1 MITRRHFLRNSTSAA
16 VGGVIATSAISR
28 AVDAKVAAL
37 PVIKVGLIGCG
48 GRGTGAALQAL
59 KADPGVRLT
68 ALADVFADRLDSSLA
83 TLKKMTAVADRIDVS
98 PATSF
103 VGLDAYQKL
112 IASGVDVVLL
122 ASTPAFRPEHFRAA
136 VAAGK
141 HVFCEKPV
149 AVDGP
154 GIRSVLASAAEAQR
168 KNLSVMSGFCWRY
181 DPRMRATVAQVHGG
195 AIGDIRAIIATYH
208 TGSLT
213 TKFPG
218 TRTPGQTDLEW
229 QLRNWYNF
237 TWLSG
242 DHLVEQAIHNVDKI
256 AWLMK
261 QEMPTQAIGVGG
273 RTVPAYGNTYDN
285 FSVAYEYASGV
296 RATLSCRQHDGVYN
310 EVTDYVMGTEG
321 IFSNG
326 RLATQGIT
334 GKTNWK
340 YTGPTR
346 DMYQVEH
353 DELFA
358 AIRAGK
364 PVNDGVS
371 MAHSTLMA
379 IMGRMAAYTGQV
391 VTWDRALNSNEVL
404 VPEKLDWDA
413 PRPVAA
419 RALPGQ
425 TKLA

>member
-1 MITRRHFLRNSTSAA
+1 MITRRDFLKDSTAA
-16 VGGVIATSAISR
+16 ATVGLLATSAL
-28 AVDAKVAAL
+28 AQTTAPAPTQ
-37 PVIKVGLIGCG
+37 PVLKVGLIGCG

-59 KADPGVRLT
+59 KADPNVHLT
-68 ALADVFADRLDSSLA
+68 AMADVFADRLDASLA
-83 TLKKMTAVADRIDVS
+83 TLRKQTAIAARIDVT

-103 VGLDAYQKL
+103 VGLDAFQKV
-112 IASGVDVVLL
+112 IDSGVDVVLL
-122 ASTPAFRPEHFRAA
+122 TSTPAFRPEHFKAA
-136 VAAGK
+136 IAAGK

-149 AVDGP
+149 AVDGA
-154 GIRSVLASAAEAQR
+154 GVRSVLESAAEAKR

-181 DPRMRATVAQVHGG
+181 DLRMRETVAMVHGG

-296 RATLSCRQHDGVYN
+296 RATLSCRQHDGAYN
-310 EVTDYVMGTEG
+310 EVTDYVTGTKG

-326 RLATQGIT
+326 RLATQGIS
-334 GKTNWK
+334 GETNWK
-340 YTGPTR
+340 YKGPTR

-371 MAHSTLMA
+371 MAQSTLMA

-391 VTWDRALNSNEVL
+391 VTWDQALNSKEAL
-404 VPEKLDWDA
+404 VPAKLDWSAPLAVA
-413 PRPVAA
+413 PRAI
-419 RALPGQ
+419 PGVN
-425 TKLA
+425 KLA